1 MTKALKAPLYL
12 IVIALTVALAFSVM
26 TGLIPEY
33 IAIVSVMALFT
44 AFVLI
49 DAI

>member
-1 MTKALKAPLYL
+1 MTSALKAPLYL
-12 IVIALTVALAFSVM
+12 IVIALTAVLTFSLLN
-26 TGLIPEY
+26 GLIPEY
-33 IAIVSVMALFT
+33 IAIVSAMALFT